1 MRRESGKLTVSDLA
15 SRMGKSKVVGD
26 QNLSNEERA
35 TLIQNFHPNL
45 NDEVDF
51 EFYLRVSFDSDSNS
65 TDLCVSSDVIAN
77 FVLELD
83 DFICRFI

>member
-51 EFYLRVSFDSDSNS
+51 EFYLRVSIDSAFNS

>member
-1 MRRESGKLTVSDLA
+1 MKRESGKLTVSDLA

-51 EFYLRVSFDSDSNS
+51 EFYLRVSII
-65 TDLCVSSDVIAN
+65 VSLKNLQIFVFLVMKIA
-77 FVLELD
+77 
-83 DFICRFI
+83 I